1 MDAGMYIWQYTM
13 GFSKH
18 SAKMKEWN
26 ISVEIYLSNSLAFDM
41 KSISI
46 ILKELVKLQIAD
58 IFLVN
63 LKEGGISC
71 SYELISCEGVY
82 CHFSSSEGRFSNRIH
97 ISLEFQNSI
106 LNYSYQRIIY
116 IFKNLIWNAYTYPL
130 SHCNT
135 LVQQRNEC

>member
-63 LKEGGISC
+63 HKEGGISC
-71 SYELISCEGVY
+71 SY
-82 CHFSSSEGRFSNRIH
+82 
-97 ISLEFQNSI
+97 
-106 LNYSYQRIIY
+106 
-116 IFKNLIWNAYTYPL
+116 
-130 SHCNT
+130 
-135 LVQQRNEC
+135 